1 MSGVETRLL
10 ITSVVM
16 YNQIRKSLNICTD
29 CIMIVMASFKVTYH
43 RHCFVSKFTEGV
55 NFMTAI
61 HLASA
66 WALVNSEE

>member
-1 MSGVETRLL
+1 LSGVETRLL
-10 ITSVVM
+10 IISVVM

-29 CIMIVMASFKVTYH
+29 CIMIVMATYH
-43 RHCFVSKFTEGV
+43 RHCFVSKITEGV
-55 NFMTAI
+55 NLTTAI